1 MEIGLAQMRSTL
13 IKVAI
18 GLVLIGALVAARFPV
33 RRAMAW
39 DAEQLR
45 QIVLAAGVIVLAVA
59 IAAGVLMLLFPR
71 QFRRGRR
78 RR

>member
-1 MEIGLAQMRSTL
+1 MEIGVAQMRSTL

-33 RRAMAW
+33 QRAMEW